1 VSTTASRNS
10 RLWPYRASEGMMGRV
25 VPEAVLTASLTSVLC
40 RAIMDSVYID
50 EDELSWRRCRTER
63 EAAVNG
69 GSICAERYSATANDL
84 PEIPIR
90 SPKGEK

>member
-1 VSTTASRNS
+1 MNLNLSLDFERPQIGISIQVLKDRS
-10 RLWPYRASEGMMGRV
+10 WPISAG
-25 VPEAVLTASLTSVLC
+25 
-40 RAIMDSVYID
+40 
-50 EDELSWRRCRTER
+50 W